1 MAAFQDDDRGVVF
14 PTRFGTPSGNANER
28 VMLEEVDGAGGI
40 RTRLRAHVDGS
51 VTMLRTHDGMPRFV
65 RAGMMATGQSNPRG
79 FAAWV
84 QGGNVGVRFD
94 PYDLEV
100 LTPEYRPVD
109 VTYTVLPFASPYNVP
124 SDDTTK
130 WHDVVTFSGSTVLVN
145 AIPMPILQ
153 MGTFAPGN
161 GIPWVRRVHAAVGL
175 ANYGEQNMNLTEKR
189 VFSVGRE
196 EVRASDATATLTP
209 TSPRAEDKAMT
220 IGQRIEASTSR
231 AFLGQLFFSGSSW
244 DDIGGEWGFS
254 SAEVAMM
261 LTPPYLSKVSTGM
274 VAAMPIVSFG
284 DPVSSS
290 GSMDTSTTLPATP
303 VAMTATGNIESIST
317 YYAGGVGG
325 TGGATIHWYWDGTVS
340 KELEGYVHAGYY
352 RLSYTGDDT
361 HSATQGG
368 YSVVYYG
375 NNVKNFDVR
384 SDVTYISAQTVPL
397 VDTHTDS
404 LTGASLGATATT
416 LYWDTNT
423 SYNTPETVPP
433 TRGKTERLV
442 FGGAAGFGPSATR
455 DYETQTGT
463 FTVTSNSV
471 EILYCEYY
479 REHSTGQKEVFSPD
493 TTYYD
498 RYIGNYT
505 YSGDG
510 MGMFGRIFLEPKVWP
525 GTDTIE
531 IADYYKIN
539 PYPPPIQSPEAVAEI
554 NQEYADMA
562 SALAAQI
569 YYDNES
575 AYFPHNFY
583 SRTIA
588 NDITQDTRSL
598 TWRTKDYLLHD
609 VTNGVYISVEGSF
622 SGSGHPATATLAVSL
637 KVQTRYHTNSISL
650 GGWNYTYGE
659 LLPEKI
665 LDEDLNLWAVP
676 SPQIR
681 AIFAPLY
688 QEQGSFKGAHYVTAA
703 EEANGALPFH
713 GFNFVL
719 RLQMYDSI
727 GTINAENASQHEIHM
742 VPCNL
747 LEMLYAFVFSQEYGV
762 SQYERYPVHYVAR
775 FKALQE
781 SLFSSTVRVHI
792 RDGTVHDWLDALGH
806 PYIDDTTTELYRT

>member
-1 MAAFQDDDRGVVF
+1 MTL
-14 PTRFGTPSGNANER
+14 PTFDGDKDKTLGR
-28 VMLEEVDGAGGI
+28 VMLAAVDGPDGI
-40 RTRLRAHVDGS
+40 RTRISSNAFGS
-51 VTMLRTHDGMPRFV
+51 KTMLRTRNGMPEFTTV
-65 RAGMMATGQSNPRG
+65 RAQEGTDASRRG
-79 FAAWV
+79 FVAY
-84 QGGNVGVRFD
+84 VRGSRYGALFD
-94 PYDLEV
+94 PYTLEV
-100 LTPEYRPVD
+100 LDPKYRLVGALYSVQD
-109 VTYTVLPFASPYNVP
+109 FATGWNVSPT
-124 SDDTTK
+124 DTTH
-130 WHDVVTFSGSTVLVN
+130 WCDTIVFDGEVVKVN
-145 AIPMPILQ
+145 AKAMTLINSPSGGAFGTIPFLRKASATEPY
-153 MGTFAPGN
+153 GN
-161 GIPWVRRVHAAVGL
+161 RVLNAT
-175 ANYGEQNMNLTEKR
+175 QKR
-189 VFSVGRE
+189 VFAVGRE
-196 EVRASDATATLTP
+196 TVQAWGGSGAVQTLTP
-209 TSPRAEDKAMT
+209 TAPRAEDKAMT
-220 IGQRIEASTSR
+220 IGQRIEASTNK

-290 GSMDTSTTLPATP
+290 GTMDTSTALPATP

-325 TGGATIHWYWDGTVS
+325 TGGATIHWYWAGTVS

-352 RLSYTGDDT
+352 RLSYTGDAT
-361 HSATQGG
+361 HSETQGG
-368 YSVVYYG
+368 YSVVYSG

-397 VDTHTDS
+397 VDTHTDT
-404 LTGASLGATATT
+404 LTSASLGATATT

-433 TRGKTERLV
+433 TRGQTERLV

-463 FTVTSNSV
+463 FTVTANSI
-471 EILYCEYY
+471 EILSCEYY
-479 REHSTGQKEVFSPD
+479 REHSTGQKEVFSPN

-498 RYIGNYT
+498 MYMGNYT
-505 YSGDG
+505 YSGPSG
-510 MGMFGRIFLEPKVWP
+510 MGMLGRVFLEPVVHP

-531 IADYYKIN
+531 IASWYKIN
-539 PYPPPIQSPEAVAEI
+539 PTPPPIQSPEAVAEI

-562 SALAAQI
+562 SALSGQT
-569 YYDNES
+569 YYDSEN
-575 AYFPHNFY
+575 AYLPHNFY

-588 NDITQDTRSL
+588 TDITQDTRSL

-609 VTNGVYISVEGSF
+609 VINGVYISVEGSF
-622 SGSGHPATATLAVSL
+622 SGSGHPATATLGVSL
-637 KVQTRYHTNSISL
+637 KVQTRYNTNSISF
-650 GGWNYTYGE
+650 GGWNYSYGE

-665 LDEDLNLWAVP
+665 LDEDLGLWAVP

-688 QEQGSFKGAHYVTAA
+688 QGQDSFKGAHYVTAA
-703 EEANGALPFH
+703 EEANGAIPFH

-719 RLQMYDSI
+719 VLQPYDAVSSCNDDNL
-727 GTINAENASQHEIHM
+727 GTQVFM

-762 SQYERYPVHYVAR
+762 SQYERYPVSFLQRYTDIMSGAS
-775 FKALQE
+775 ALFNV
-781 SLFSSTVRVHI
+781 SRRVQI
-792 RDGTVHDWLDALGH
+792 RDGVVSNWVSNLGTAYENS
-806 PYIDDTTTELYRT
+806 PTTELYRT